1 MPHRAIL
8 GLWTVDQPE
17 KVFGVMWYGGW
28 GSGGWVLMAV
38 IMILFWGLL
47 IAGIIALTHY
57 LTGAGRSRQS
67 GPTASGESGWS
78 AGRAEGL
85 LAERFARGEIDE
97 DEYKRRLTV
106 LREHR

>member
-1 MPHRAIL
+1 
-8 GLWTVDQPE
+8 
-17 KVFGVMWYGGW
+17 MWYGGW